1 MLGAL
6 ISYSGSSITLTLK
19 RFAQQYTSGFQLL
32 ATVYNYIT
40 DCQDFLVNDTDHWP
54 PPNLKDPAAWMSRM
68 TYKQSIN
75 FYTAIIWSSQ

>member
-1 MLGAL
+1 LLGNIRLRKGTRVAFGYNYTSGIIYYKMLVAL

-40 DCQDFLVNDTDHWP
+40 DCQDFLVNDTDH
-54 PPNLKDPAAWMSRM
+54 
-68 TYKQSIN
+68 
-75 FYTAIIWSSQ
+75 

>member
-1 MLGAL
+1 LLGNIRLRKGTRLAFGYNYTSGIIIYYKMLGAL

-40 DCQDFLVNDTDHWP
+40 DCQDFLVNDTDH
-54 PPNLKDPAAWMSRM
+54 
-68 TYKQSIN
+68 
-75 FYTAIIWSSQ
+75 